1 MPDQGSINI
10 NMTQG
15 SPYLTGLVG
24 ASLGVMGLLFML
36 VLLVSGIFL
45 WRKRRRR
52 HTERVLPMAMPSM
65 PAYDLEDYN
74 PPPPHELPRKM

>member
-1 MPDQGSINI
+1 
-10 NMTQG
+10 
-15 SPYLTGLVG
+15 
-24 ASLGVMGLLFML
+24 MGLLFML

-52 HTERVLPMAMPSM
+52 HTERVLPMGMPPM